1 MDQDMYTTVARI
13 LVDTFQVPADEMSA
27 DATLESLD
35 LDSLDLV
42 ELTLIVEEET
52 GVKIEDDEL
61 ENIRTVGDAVAAIE
75 KKQAAAA

>member
-1 MDQDMYTTVARI
+1 MSQELYETVARI
-13 LVDTFQVPADEMSA
+13 LTDTFQVPADEVSA
-27 DATLESLD
+27 EATLESLD